1 MKVEYFGT
9 ILLPCLPF
17 AELPYLTKVLCS
29 ILGWL
34 VLIDYRT
41 LAWREGEREGGREG
55 EREGGREGGRE
66 RELELENFNTEG

>member
-55 EREGGREGGRE
+55 GERE